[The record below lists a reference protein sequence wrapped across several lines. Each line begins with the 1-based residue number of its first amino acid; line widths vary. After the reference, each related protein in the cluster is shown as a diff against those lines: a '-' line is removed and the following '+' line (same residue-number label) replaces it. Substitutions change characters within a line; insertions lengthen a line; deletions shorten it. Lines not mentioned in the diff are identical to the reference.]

1 MTKEKRHL
9 LMAAA
14 LLAVIS
20 LSIGSL
26 CGAYAGTASVKT
38 QRPPVEGAGSETT
51 VAPAE
56 AQAAAAPE
64 VREKEKPEGELSAPE
79 ILSGVQIIAHGMGMV
94 DGLATLN
101 CLEGFQQQYA
111 AGVRVFEADL
121 RLTRDCKVVL
131 RHDWWRYNWQDGINW
146 ANIPTREKFLS
157 EKILKKYTP
166 LSFQDLLL
174 LMEAYPDICIITDTK
189 FTESDV
195 FTIQFD
201 SMLADARELG
211 LTYLFDRIVIQVY
224 SGNMRTALNNI
235 YPFPHYIYT
244 LYQDET
250 PFTGTKEEL
259 EKKAAYCAE
268 RGIEG
273 ITMNSVWWNPAFPG
287 IAKKYGIQ
295 LYLHTVNDAAQ
306 ARQYLDAGCSGVYS
320 DSLTPSDL
328 S

>member
-1 MTKEKRHL
+1 MAKKKRYL
-9 LMAAA
+9 LVTAA

-26 CGAYAGTASVKT
+26 CGARAWAASEKPQRQAEAGAS
-38 QRPPVEGAGSETT
+38 GGTT
-51 VAPAE
+51 EAPAE
-56 AQAAAAPE
+56 AQTAENPE

-79 ILSGVQIIAHGMGMV
+79 ILSGVQVIAHGMGTV

-121 RLTRDCKVVL
+121 RLTRDGKVVL
-131 RHDWWRYNWQDGINW
+131 RHDWWHYEWQDGINW

-166 LSFQDLLL
+166 LSFRDLLL
-174 LMEAYPDICIITDTK
+174 LMEQYPDICIITDTK
-189 FTESDV
+189 FTESDA
-195 FTIQFD
+195 FFLQFD
-201 SMLADARELG
+201 AMLADARELG

-250 PFTGTKEEL
+250 PFTGTKEDL

-273 ITMNSVWWNPAFPG
+273 ITMSSAWWDPAFPG
-287 IAKKYGIQ
+287 IASKYGIR
-295 LYLHTVNDAAQ
+295 LYLYTVNDAAQ

>member
-1 MTKEKRHL
+1 MAKKKRYL
-9 LMAAA
+9 LVTAA

-26 CGAYAGTASVKT
+26 CGARAWAASEKP
-38 QRPPVEGAGSETT
+38 QRQAEAGAGGGTT
-51 VAPAE
+51 EAPAE
-56 AQAAAAPE
+56 AQTAENPE

-79 ILSGVQIIAHGMGMV
+79 ILSGVQVIAHGMGTV

-121 RLTRDCKVVL
+121 RLTRDGKVVL
-131 RHDWWRYNWQDGINW
+131 RHDWWHYEWQDGINW

-166 LSFQDLLL
+166 LSFRDLLL
-174 LMEAYPDICIITDTK
+174 LMEQYPDICIITDTK
-189 FTESDV
+189 FTESDA
-195 FTIQFD
+195 FFLQFD
-201 SMLADARELG
+201 AMLADARELG

-250 PFTGTKEEL
+250 PFTGTKEDL

-273 ITMNSVWWNPAFPG
+273 ITMSSAWWDPAFPG
-287 IAKKYGIQ
+287 IASKYGIR
-295 LYLHTVNDAAQ
+295 LYLYTVNDAAQ

>member
-1 MTKEKRHL
+1 MAKKKRYL
-9 LMAAA
+9 LVTAA

-20 LSIGSL
+20 LSIGSI
-26 CGAYAGTASVKT
+26 CGARAWAASEKP
-38 QRPPVEGAGSETT
+38 QRQAEAGAGGGTT
-51 VAPAE
+51 EAPAE
-56 AQAAAAPE
+56 AQTAENPE

-79 ILSGVQIIAHGMGMV
+79 ILSGVQVIAHGMGTV

-121 RLTRDCKVVL
+121 RLTRDGKVVL
-131 RHDWWRYNWQDGINW
+131 RHDWWHYEWQDGINW

-166 LSFQDLLL
+166 LSFRDLLL
-174 LMEAYPDICIITDTK
+174 LMEQYPDICIITDTK
-189 FTESDV
+189 FTESDA
-195 FTIQFD
+195 FFLQFD
-201 SMLADARELG
+201 AMLADARELG

-250 PFTGTKEEL
+250 PFTGTKEDL

-273 ITMNSVWWNPAFPG
+273 ITMSSAWWDPAFPG
-287 IAKKYGIQ
+287 IASKYGIR
-295 LYLHTVNDAAQ
+295 LYLYTVNDAAQ

>member
-1 MTKEKRHL
+1 MAKKKRYL
-9 LMAAA
+9 LVTAA

-26 CGAYAGTASVKT
+26 CGARAWAASEKPQRQAEAGVGGTTA
-38 QRPPVEGAGSETT
+38 
-51 VAPAE
+51 APAE
-56 AQAAAAPE
+56 AQASENPE

-79 ILSGVQIIAHGMGMV
+79 ILSGVQVIAHGMGTV

-121 RLTRDCKVVL
+121 RLTRDGKVVL
-131 RHDWWRYNWQDGINW
+131 RHDWWHYEWQDGINW

-166 LSFQDLLL
+166 LSFRDLLL
-174 LMEAYPDICIITDTK
+174 LMEQYPDICIITDTK
-189 FTESDV
+189 FTESDA
-195 FTIQFD
+195 FFLQFD
-201 SMLADARELG
+201 AMLADARELG

-250 PFTGTKEEL
+250 PFTGTKEDL

-273 ITMNSVWWNPAFPG
+273 ITMSSAWWDPAFPG
-287 IAKKYGIQ
+287 IASKYGIR
-295 LYLHTVNDAAQ
+295 LYLYTVNDAAQ

>member
-1 MTKEKRHL
+1 MAKKKRYL
-9 LMAAA
+9 LVTAA

-26 CGAYAGTASVKT
+26 CGARAWAASEKP
-38 QRPPVEGAGSETT
+38 QRQAEAGAGGGTT
-51 VAPAE
+51 EAPAE
-56 AQAAAAPE
+56 AQTAENPE

-79 ILSGVQIIAHGMGMV
+79 ILSGVRVIAHGMGTV

-121 RLTRDCKVVL
+121 RLTRDGKVVL
-131 RHDWWRYNWQDGINW
+131 RHDWWHYEWQDGINW

-166 LSFQDLLL
+166 LSFRDLLL
-174 LMEAYPDICIITDTK
+174 LMEQYPDICIITDTK
-189 FTESDV
+189 FTESDA
-195 FTIQFD
+195 FFLQFD
-201 SMLADARELG
+201 AMLADARELG

-250 PFTGTKEEL
+250 PFTGTKEDL

-268 RGIEG
+268 RGIRG
-273 ITMNSVWWNPAFPG
+273 ITMSSAWWNPAFPG

-295 LYLHTVNDAAQ
+295 LYLYTVNDAAQ

>member
-1 MTKEKRHL
+1 MAKKKRYL
-9 LMAAA
+9 LVTAA

-26 CGAYAGTASVKT
+26 CGARAWTASEKP
-38 QRPPVEGAGSETT
+38 QR
-51 VAPAE
+51 
-56 AQAAAAPE
+56 Q
-64 VREKEKPEGELSAPE
+64 EKPEGELSAPE
-79 ILSGVQIIAHGMGMV
+79 ILSGVQVIAHGMGTV

-121 RLTRDCKVVL
+121 RLTRDGKVVL
-131 RHDWWRYNWQDGINW
+131 RHDWWHYEWQDGINW

-166 LSFQDLLL
+166 LSFRDLLL
-174 LMEAYPDICIITDTK
+174 LMEEYPDICIITDTK
-189 FTESDV
+189 FTESDA
-195 FTIQFD
+195 FFLQFD
-201 SMLADARELG
+201 AMLADARELG

-250 PFTGTKEEL
+250 PFTGTKEDL

-268 RGIEG
+268 RGIGG
-273 ITMNSVWWNPAFPG
+273 ITMSSAWWNPAFPG

-295 LYLHTVNDAAQ
+295 LYLYTVNDAAQ

>member
-1 MTKEKRHL
+1 MTKKKRYL
-9 LMAAA
+9 LVTAA

-26 CGAYAGTASVKT
+26 CGARAWAASEKPQRQAEAGAS
-38 QRPPVEGAGSETT
+38 GGTT
-51 VAPAE
+51 EAPAE
-56 AQAAAAPE
+56 AQTAENPE

-79 ILSGVQIIAHGMGMV
+79 ILSGVQVIAHGMGTV

-121 RLTRDCKVVL
+121 RLTRDGKVVL
-131 RHDWWRYNWQDGINW
+131 RHDWWHYEWQDGINW

-166 LSFQDLLL
+166 LSFRDLLL
-174 LMEAYPDICIITDTK
+174 LMEQYPDICIITDTK
-189 FTESDV
+189 FTESDA
-195 FTIQFD
+195 FFLQFD
-201 SMLADARELG
+201 AMLADARELG

-250 PFTGTKEEL
+250 PFTGTKEDL

-268 RGIEG
+268 RGIGG
-273 ITMNSVWWNPAFPG
+273 ITMSSAWWNPAFPG

-295 LYLHTVNDAAQ
+295 LYLYTVNDAAQ

>member
-1 MTKEKRHL
+1 M
-9 LMAAA
+9 
-14 LLAVIS
+14 
-20 LSIGSL
+20 
-26 CGAYAGTASVKT
+26 GT
-38 QRPPVEGAGSETT
+38 
-51 VAPAE
+51 
-56 AQAAAAPE
+56 
-64 VREKEKPEGELSAPE
+64 
-79 ILSGVQIIAHGMGMV
+79 V

-121 RLTRDCKVVL
+121 RLTRDGKVVL
-131 RHDWWRYNWQDGINW
+131 RHDWWHYEWQDGINW

-166 LSFQDLLL
+166 LSFRDLLL
-174 LMEAYPDICIITDTK
+174 LMEQHPDICIITDTK
-189 FTESDV
+189 FTESDA
-195 FTIQFD
+195 FFLQFD
-201 SMLADARELG
+201 AMLADARELG

-250 PFTGTKEEL
+250 PFTGTKEDL

-268 RGIEG
+268 RGIGG
-273 ITMNSVWWNPAFPG
+273 ITMSSAWWNPAFPG

-295 LYLHTVNDAAQ
+295 LYLYTVNDAAQ

>member
-1 MTKEKRHL
+1 MAKKKRYL
-9 LMAAA
+9 LVTAA

-26 CGAYAGTASVKT
+26 CGARAWTASEKP
-38 QRPPVEGAGSETT
+38 QRQAEAGASGGTT
-51 VAPAE
+51 EAPAE
-56 AQAAAAPE
+56 AQTAENPE

-79 ILSGVQIIAHGMGMV
+79 ILSGVQVIAHGMGTV

-121 RLTRDCKVVL
+121 RLTRDGKVVL
-131 RHDWWRYNWQDGINW
+131 RHDWWHYEWQDGINW

-166 LSFQDLLL
+166 LSFRDLLL
-174 LMEAYPDICIITDTK
+174 LMEQYPDICIITDTK
-189 FTESDV
+189 FTESDA
-195 FTIQFD
+195 FFLQFD
-201 SMLADARELG
+201 AMLADARELG

-224 SGNMRTALNNI
+224 SGNMRTGLHNI

-244 LYQDET
+244 LYQDED
-250 PFTGTKEEL
+250 FTGTKDSFRER
-259 EKKAAYCAE
+259 AAYCAKH
-268 RGIEG
+268 GIK
-273 ITMNSVWWNPAFPG
+273 G
-287 IAKKYGIQ
+287 IAIDQHCIQ
-295 LYLHTVNDAAQ
+295 LYVHTVNDAAT
-306 ARQYLDAGCSGVYS
+306 AKKLLDAGCDAVYT
-320 DSLTPSDL
+320 DSLTPAQL

>member
-1 MTKEKRHL
+1 MAKKKRYL
-9 LMAAA
+9 LVTAA

-26 CGAYAGTASVKT
+26 CGARAWAASEKPQRQAEAGAS
-38 QRPPVEGAGSETT
+38 GGTT
-51 VAPAE
+51 EAPAE
-56 AQAAAAPE
+56 AQTAENPE

-79 ILSGVQIIAHGMGMV
+79 ILSGVQVIAHGMGTV

-121 RLTRDCKVVL
+121 RLTRDGKVVL
-131 RHDWWRYNWQDGINW
+131 RHDWWHYEWQDGINW

-166 LSFQDLLL
+166 LSFRDLLL
-174 LMEAYPDICIITDTK
+174 LMEQYPDICIITDTK
-189 FTESDV
+189 FTESDA
-195 FTIQFD
+195 FFLQFD
-201 SMLADARELG
+201 AMLADARELG

-250 PFTGTKEEL
+250 PFTGTKEDL
-259 EKKAAYCAE
+259 EKKGAYCAE
-268 RGIEG
+268 RGIGG
-273 ITMNSVWWNPAFPG
+273 ITMSSAWWNPAFPG

-295 LYLHTVNDAAQ
+295 LYLYTVNDAAQ

>member
-1 MTKEKRHL
+1 MAKKKRYL
-9 LMAAA
+9 LVTAA

-26 CGAYAGTASVKT
+26 CGACAWAASEKPQRQAEAGVGGTTA
-38 QRPPVEGAGSETT
+38 
-51 VAPAE
+51 APAE
-56 AQAAAAPE
+56 AQASENPE

-79 ILSGVQIIAHGMGMV
+79 ILSGVQVIAHGMGTV

-121 RLTRDCKVVL
+121 RLTRDGKVVL
-131 RHDWWRYNWQDGINW
+131 RHDWWHYEWQDGINW

-166 LSFQDLLL
+166 LSFRDLLL
-174 LMEAYPDICIITDTK
+174 LMEQYPDICIITDTK
-189 FTESDV
+189 FTESDA
-195 FTIQFD
+195 FFLQFD
-201 SMLADARELG
+201 AMLADARELG

-250 PFTGTKEEL
+250 PFTGTKEDL

-273 ITMNSVWWNPAFPG
+273 ITMSSAWWDPAFPG
-287 IAKKYGIQ
+287 IASKYGIR
-295 LYLHTVNDAAQ
+295 LYLYTVNDAAQ